1 MNIYIGADHRAF
13 DLKEQLV
20 ACLAPQ
26 GREVEDL
33 NKNNNPDDDYPDVAK
48 SVAEKVGENTDN
60 FGILLCRSGAGV
72 SVAANKVKGVRSAL
86 MHNPNQVEIAR
97 ADDDINVLALGAD
110 FITLEEAKKAI
121 SVFLAT
127 PFSGEARHVRRLEKI
142 SQLES

>member
-20 ACLAPQ
+20 AWLVQQ

-60 FGILLCRSGAGV
+60 FGILLCGSGAGV